1 MLILQRLGYIACE
14 YNVTLVDL
22 SNLCIIFFIPIS
34 YVYFLIIKI
43 VFQFKLSPNF
53 INEDNVL
60 AILFWAYF
68 TKQYPIGVPIGVP
81 LYCGIWAGKDFLSIF
96 NISFINSYS
105 NMYMLRYI
113 QCEISIQP
121 GLSLV
126 VYLLPFSQECLPG

>member
-68 TKQYPIGVPIGVP
+68 K
-81 LYCGIWAGKDFLSIF
+81 K
-96 NISFINSYS
+96 
-105 NMYMLRYI
+105 
-113 QCEISIQP
+113 
-121 GLSLV
+121 
-126 VYLLPFSQECLPG
+126 